1 MADKPKI
8 VVRGNNALQPPLLVT
23 EDARTI
29 EFYDGFGD
37 LNALMFRVLSDEM
50 WGLVTKDDPD
60 WQATLIRFGYLDVG
74 LPMKDII
81 KNGLG

>member
-8 VVRGNNALQPPLLVT
+8 VVRGGNVLKPPLLVT
-23 EDARTI
+23 EDAYVI
-29 EFYDGFGD
+29 EFRDGFND

-60 WQATLIRFGYLDVG
+60 WHATLVHYGYIEVSG
-74 LPMKDII
+74 SVKDII
-81 KNGLG
+81 THGQG